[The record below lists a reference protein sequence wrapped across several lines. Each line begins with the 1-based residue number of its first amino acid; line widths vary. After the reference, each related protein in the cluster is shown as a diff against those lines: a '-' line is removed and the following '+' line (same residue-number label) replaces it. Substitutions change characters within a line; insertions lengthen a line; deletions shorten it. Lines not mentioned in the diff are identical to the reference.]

1 MNRTRYI
8 QRLRADLIR
17 KLNICR
23 TVLDES
29 IGVNSYAQ
37 FEHCAISEFDKFSD
51 TIPLLRDKNN
61 HFNFSYGP
69 LLLATFRTLTHQYAY
84 KEARAMEIVQ
94 QMIEHLG
101 HHELEHLNPA
111 SRLAYANIGK
121 YSFLRNIM
129 QGYFRYQPEPLGWQ
143 AVILQ
148 DKEYY
153 VAANMTACGLFQWLS
168 LNHASQLCALACAS
182 DYITMEYLPHLK
194 LERKETIANGDPIC
208 SFRYIQKAKDIV
220 CGL

>member
-8 QRLRADLIR
+8 ERLRRDLIR

-29 IGVNSYAQ
+29 IAVHSYAE
-37 FEHCAISEFDKFSD
+37 FEQYALSEFDKFSD
-51 TIPLLRDKNN
+51 TIPFLRDKNN
-61 HFNFSYGP
+61 QSNFSYGP
-69 LLLATFRTLTHQYAY
+69 LLLATFRTLTHQYAC
-84 KEARAMEIVQ
+84 KEARAIEVIQ

-101 HHELEHLNPA
+101 HYELEHLNPA
-111 SRLAYANIGK
+111 LKFAYASIGK

-129 QGYFRYQPEPLGWQ
+129 QGYFKYQPEPLGWQ

-153 VAANMTACGLFQWLS
+153 VAANMTICGLFQWLS

-182 DYITMEYLPHLK
+182 DYITMEYLPYLK
-194 LERKETIANGDPIC
+194 LERKETIANGDPVC
-208 SFRYIQKAKDIV
+208 SFRYIQKAKDII
-220 CGL
+220 